1 MKKIVVL
8 IVFAV
13 VIFFNYDK
21 IDEIFFQMNLSQ
33 NQLNY
38 DEAYFFDLN
47 GDGERE
53 KIKLE
58 SYKDEKDG
66 FIVNL
71 YINNKLKEKF
81 KDKNNISV
89 HIYDF
94 NKIDNKKEIYVILGN
109 KIENSKIS
117 IFTYRDENKSYNST
131 MNGRVINNDD
141 KNGTMK
147 ITYGTTDDSINFN
160 HYSKV
165 IGGESICINYIYKR
179 KLDCDF
185 TDIDKKEAEVVGISK
200 ENKYVVKDETIVYET
215 NVGNVKA
222 YNLSRGDK
230 INLVSLY
237 NYNDNQCI
245 KVVNEAGRYGWIK
258 LEDKQI
264 FELEK

>member
-13 VIFFNYDK
+13 VMFLNYDK
-21 IDEIFFQMNLSQ
+21 IDENFFRMNLSQ
-33 NQLNY
+33 NKLNY
-38 DEAYFFDLN
+38 GKEYFFDLN

-53 KIKLE
+53 KITLE
-58 SYKDEKDG
+58 SYKDGKDD
-66 FIVNL
+66 FIVSL

-81 KDKNNISV
+81 RDENSISV
-89 HIYDF
+89 HMYDF

-117 IFTYRDENKSYNST
+117 IFTYCDENKSYNFK
-131 MNGRVINNDD
+131 MNGRIINNDD

-147 ITYGTTDDSINFN
+147 ITYGVTDDSTNFN

-165 IGGESICINYIYKR
+165 IGGEPIFINYVYKR

-185 TDIDKKEAEVVGISK
+185 TDIDKKEAEVVGISE

-215 NVGNVKA
+215 NIGNVKA
-222 YNLSRGDK
+222 YNLLRGDK
-230 INLVSLY
+230 INLVALY
-237 NYNDNQCI
+237 NYNGNQCI
-245 KVVNEAGRYGWIK
+245 KVVNKSGRYGWIK
-258 LEDKQI
+258 VEDKQL